1 MYDIYESWKRQNRAE
16 SWIKTRE
23 KNLRAGASAIDFT
36 QFRGQIVKW
45 AIWQMSFLLLL
56 T

>member
-1 MYDIYESWKRQNRAE
+1 MISMYQGNTRIESWK
-16 SWIKTRE
+16 KTRE
-23 KNLRAGASAIDFT
+23 NNLRAAGASAIDFN

-45 AIWQMSFLLLL
+45 AIWQMPFLLSL